1 MINHINGRLIEKS
14 PTHVV
19 IEAAGVGYYI
29 NISLNTFSKLTDSEA
44 CKLFTHLAVKEDS
57 HTLFGFFELAEREVF
72 RKLISVSGVGASTAR
87 VMLSS
92 LHPTEIA
99 VAITSSD
106 VATLKGV
113 KGIGAKTAERIILD
127 LRDKIGKDGAFE
139 SMEIPV
145 QNNAQTE
152 ALSALLALGFPK
164 NSAEKVLRK
173 ILNKQVDLNVEGLV
187 KEALK
192 QL

>member
-29 NISLNTFSKLTDSEA
+29 NISLNTFSKVGNEEA

-57 HTLFGFFELAEREVF
+57 HTLYGFFEVAEREVF

-92 LHPTEIA
+92 LNPSEIA

-127 LRDKIGKDGAFE
+127 LRDKISKDGAFE
-139 SMEIPV
+139 SLEIPV

-152 ALSALLALGFPK
+152 ALSALIALGFPK
-164 NSAEKVLRK
+164 NSAEKALRK
-173 ILNKQVDLNVEGLV
+173 ILNKQADLNVEGLV

>member
-19 IEAAGVGYYI
+19 IEAAGVGYFI
-29 NISLNTFSKLTDSEA
+29 NISLNTYGQLGKDEA
-44 CKLFTHLAVKEDS
+44 CKLFTHLAIKEDS
-57 HTLFGFFELAEREVF
+57 HTLYGFFEPQEREVF

-92 LHPTEIA
+92 LSPSEIA
-99 VAITSSD
+99 IAIASSNVA
-106 VATLKGV
+106 ALKAI

-127 LRDKIGKDGAFE
+127 LKDKINKEGGLE
-139 SMEIPV
+139 SIAIPV
-145 QNNAQTE
+145 QNGEEQE
-152 ALSALLALGFPK
+152 AVSALLALGFAK
-164 NSAEKVLRK
+164 NSVEKVVQK
-173 ILNKQVDLNVEGLV
+173 IAAAQSGLSVEGLI

>member
-19 IEAAGVGYYI
+19 IEAGGVGYYI
-29 NISLNTFSKLTDSEA
+29 NISLNTFSKVGNDEA

-72 RKLISVSGVGASTAR
+72 RKLISVSGVGAGTAR

-92 LHPTEIA
+92 LNPTEIA
-99 VAITSSD
+99 IAITSSD
-106 VATLKGV
+106 IATLKGV

-139 SMEIPV
+139 NLSIPV
-145 QNNAQTE
+145 QNNAQNE

-164 NSAEKVLRK
+164 NSAQKVLSK
-173 ILNKQVDLNVEGLV
+173 ILNKQPDLKVEGLV

>member
-29 NISLNTFSKLTDSEA
+29 NISLNTYSKVGSDEA
-44 CKLFTHLAVKEDS
+44 LKLFTHLAVKEDS
-57 HTLFGFFELAEREVF
+57 HTLFGFFELVEREVF

-92 LHPTEIA
+92 LSPSEIA
-99 VAITSSD
+99 IAITSSD
-106 VATLKGV
+106 ISTLKGV

-127 LRDKIGKDGAFE
+127 LRDKISKDGAFE
-139 SMEIPV
+139 NISIPA
-145 QNNAQTE
+145 QNNAHSE
-152 ALSALLALGFPK
+152 ALAALLALGFAK
-164 NSAEKVLRK
+164 NAAEKVLRK
-173 ILNKQVDLNVEGLV
+173 ILIKQADLNVEGLV

>member
-29 NISLNTFSKLTDSEA
+29 NISLNTFSKVGNEEA
-44 CKLFTHLAVKEDS
+44 LKLFTHLAVKEDS

-92 LHPTEIA
+92 LSPGEIA
-99 VAITSSD
+99 IAITSSD
-106 VATLKGV
+106 IATLKGV
-113 KGIGAKTAERIILD
+113 KGIGAKTAERIVLD

-139 SMEIPV
+139 NISIPA

-152 ALSALLALGFPK
+152 ALSALLALGFVK
-164 NSAEKVLRK
+164 NSVEKVLRK
-173 ILNKQVDLNVEGLV
+173 ILNEQADLNVEGLV
-187 KEALK
+187 KAALK

>member
-19 IEAAGVGYYI
+19 IEASGVGYYI
-29 NISLNTFSKLTDSEA
+29 NISLNTFSKIGSEEA
-44 CKLFTHLAVKEDS
+44 CKLFTHLSIKEDA
-57 HTLFGFFELAEREVF
+57 HTLFGFFELGEREVF

-92 LHPTEIA
+92 LNPTEIA
-99 VAITSSD
+99 VAITSAD

-139 SMEIPV
+139 NISIPAH
-145 QNNAQTE
+145 NSAQTE
-152 ALSALLALGFPK
+152 SLSALLALGFPK
-164 NSAEKVLRK
+164 NAVEKVLRK
-173 ILNKQVDLNVEGLV
+173 ILNSQPELNVEALV

>member
-29 NISLNTFSKLTDSEA
+29 NISLNTFGKIGNDEA

-92 LHPTEIA
+92 LNPTEIA
-99 VAITSSD
+99 IAITSSD
-106 VATLKGV
+106 IGTLKGV

-139 SMEIPV
+139 NLSIPI
-145 QNNAQTE
+145 QNNAQNE

-164 NSAEKVLRK
+164 NSAEKVLSK
-173 ILNKQVDLNVEGLV
+173 ILNKQPDLKVEGLV

>member
-1 MINHINGRLIEKS
+1 MINHINGRLTEKS

-19 IEAAGVGYYI
+19 IETSGVGYYI
-29 NISLNTFSKLTDSEA
+29 NISLNTFEKVGNNEA
-44 CKLFTHLAVKEDS
+44 CRLYTHLVVKEDS
-57 HTLFGFFELAEREVF
+57 HTLFGFYEMAEREVF

-92 LHPTEIA
+92 LNPTEIA
-99 VAITSSD
+99 VAITSAD
-106 VATLKGV
+106 VAKIKSV

-139 SMEIPV
+139 NLDIPV
-145 QNNAQTE
+145 HNNAQTE

-164 NSAEKVLRK
+164 NSAEKVIQK
-173 ILNKQVDLNVEGLV
+173 ILNKQADLKVEGLV

>member
-29 NISLNTFSKLTDSEA
+29 NISLNTFSKVGNEEA

-57 HTLFGFFELAEREVF
+57 HTLYGFFEVAEREVF

-92 LHPTEIA
+92 LNPSEIA

-127 LRDKIGKDGAFE
+127 LRDKISKDGAFE
-139 SMEIPV
+139 SLEIPV

-152 ALSALLALGFPK
+152 ALSALQALGFPK

-173 ILNKQVDLNVEGLV
+173 ILSKQADLNVEGLV

>member
-29 NISLNTFSKLTDSEA
+29 NISLNTFSKVGNDEA

-57 HTLFGFFELAEREVF
+57 HTLYGFFEVAEREVF

-87 VMLSS
+87 MMLSS
-92 LHPTEIA
+92 LSPTEIA
-99 VAITSSD
+99 VAITGSD
-106 VATLKGV
+106 IATLKGV
-113 KGIGAKTAERIILD
+113 KGIGGKTAERIILD
-127 LRDKIGKDGAFE
+127 LRDKISKDGAFE
-139 SMEIPV
+139 SLEIPV
-145 QNNAQTE
+145 QNTAQTE
-152 ALSALLALGFPK
+152 ALSALLALGFK
-164 NSAEKVLRK
+164 KDSAEKVLRK
-173 ILNKQVDLNVEGLV
+173 ILVKQSDLSVEGLV